1 MRALVPTAKTD
12 DLVVIDDVPEVATS
26 DDQALVAVEAFS
38 VNRGETFL
46 LEKPRPGWRPGK
58 DVAGVVVEAAP
69 DGSGPDVGRRVVAH
83 PPAAGWAERVAVPTA
98 AIAVLPDTV
107 DVLTAAALPLAG
119 LTAMRLL
126 DRSGPVLGR
135 RVLVTGASGG
145 VGHYLVELAAAAGA
159 EITAVSASTSR
170 GARLLGLG
178 AAEVI
183 TDVADASGPFDV
195 IMESVGGASL
205 PNALRHLAP
214 DGLLLWF
221 GQASRTPVT
230 LDFFD
235 FFRGPVE
242 GRIQHFDYT
251 RGDHSI
257 GDDLATL
264 VRLVAADQLHPEI
277 GTVQP
282 WNNTAAVL
290 RSLRNREIRGNAVLT
305 INTDDRIILEA
316 S

>member
-135 RVLVTGASGG
+135 RVLITGASGG

-170 GARLLGLG
+170 CPAARPRC
-178 AAEVI
+178 
-183 TDVADASGPFDV
+183 S
-195 IMESVGGASL
+195 
-205 PNALRHLAP
+205 
-214 DGLLLWF
+214 
-221 GQASRTPVT
+221 
-230 LDFFD
+230 
-235 FFRGPVE
+235 
-242 GRIQHFDYT
+242 
-251 RGDHSI
+251 RGDHRRCRR
-257 GDDLATL
+257 ARA
-264 VRLVAADQLHPEI
+264 VRRHHGAVGGPPCPTRFGISHPTVCCCGSAKPAAP
-277 GTVQP
+277 P
-282 WNNTAAVL
+282 
-290 RSLRNREIRGNAVLT
+290 
-305 INTDDRIILEA
+305 
-316 S
+316 